1 MAKGFYT
8 DTTVCIGCKACQVA
22 CHQWNQLPAEEGG
35 RRELTGDSYDNTGS
49 LSALNWRHVK
59 FIEQF
64 PEDRSQSGFLQGSR
78 WLMMSD
84 VCKHCVHAG
93 CLEVCPTGAIIR
105 TEFDSV
111 YIQQDVCNG
120 CRACVSACPFGV
132 VDMGEDGK
140 AHKCTLCYDR
150 LQHGLEP
157 ACAQAC
163 PTDSIRFGDV
173 DELMTLADQRVAD
186 LQEQGVDAYVYGKED
201 IVGGL
206 NAFYVLVDKP
216 EVYGLPSKPE
226 LPSQSVPTGF
236 ALSVAAGAV
245 LAVTSVV
252 SFRKNRMD
260 EMGGS
265 APDGAPDGGRTPPPS
280 PPPGAGAVEGTRR
293 MLADHDAERR
303 RRESPDPDAPRS
315 LFERIADANN
325 ASRRRRELPLF
336 PRGAPA

>member
-1 MAKGFYT
+1 MAKGFFT

-22 CHQWNQLPAEEGG
+22 CHQWNELPALDNGQT
-35 RRELTGDSYDNTGS
+35 ELSGYSYDNTVR
-49 LSALNWRHVK
+49 LSAVDWRHVR

-64 PEDRSQSGFLQGSR
+64 PEDRAQDGFLQGSR

-84 VCKHCVHAG
+84 VCKHCVQAG

-120 CRACVSACPFGV
+120 CRACLAACPFHV
-132 VDMGEDGK
+132 VDIGADGK

-150 LQHGLEP
+150 LQHGMEP

-173 DELMTLADQRVAD
+173 DELMTIADQRAAELRD
-186 LQEQGVDAYVYGKED
+186 QGIGAYVYGKEE

-206 NAFYVLVDKP
+206 NCFFLLVDEP

-226 LPSQSVPTGF
+226 LPSKNVAEGF
-236 ALSVAAGAV
+236 GLSALTAALVAAG
-245 LAVTSVV
+245 SVV
-252 SFRKNRMD
+252 AFRKDRMD
-260 EMGGS
+260 GMGDDGEPRPATEPP
-265 APDGAPDGGRTPPPS
+265 APSGAGE
-280 PPPGAGAVEGTRR
+280 PPGGLTMYMAAVEAANEVARARR
-293 MLADHDAERR
+293 LEAQG
-303 RRESPDPDAPRS
+303 RS
-315 LFERIADANN
+315 GGGCG
-325 ASRRRRELPLF
+325 S
-336 PRGAPA
+336 GACGCHA